1 MSELSVDRIKSRI
14 GNAARPNRFSTYFF
28 CPPLGISVDAI
39 LCKSATMPG
48 KTFETTPFS
57 TYGVVDTM
65 PQQVAYDATATF
77 SFMCDNSFAEKQVFE
92 SWFNFIYG
100 SVSEGNDATYKP
112 KFSYQNEYLGQLHVN
127 HLRSDGSV
135 SDASILH
142 DAFPV
147 AITAQQLDYDSTDV
161 ILQQEVQFAFRYYTT
176 KYNDLPEPTVLESL
190 LNTGRQVLDV
200 AGDVAS
206 VIDRFGGDGS
216 SLRETVRSAGTTID
230 SASSTLGRLG
240 LP

>member
-1 MSELSVDRIKSRI
+1 MSELSVDKIKSRI

-39 LCKSATMPG
+39 LCKTASMPG
-48 KTFETTPFS
+48 KTFETTSFS

-92 SWFNFIYG
+92 TWFNFIYG

-112 KFSYQNEYLGQLHVN
+112 KFSYQSEYLGQVHVN

-135 SDASILH
+135 SHASILH

-147 AITAQQLDYDSTDV
+147 AITSQQLDYDNNNTV
-161 ILQQEVQFAFRYYTT
+161 LLQEVQFAFRYYTT
-176 KYNDLPEPTVLESL
+176 KYNDLPEPSL
-190 LNTGRQVLDV
+190 IETIFNTGRQILDV

-206 VIDRFGGDGS
+206 VVDSLGGDGGS
-216 SLRETVRSAGTTID
+216 IRETVRSAGTTID
-230 SASSTLGRLG
+230 AASSTLGRLG